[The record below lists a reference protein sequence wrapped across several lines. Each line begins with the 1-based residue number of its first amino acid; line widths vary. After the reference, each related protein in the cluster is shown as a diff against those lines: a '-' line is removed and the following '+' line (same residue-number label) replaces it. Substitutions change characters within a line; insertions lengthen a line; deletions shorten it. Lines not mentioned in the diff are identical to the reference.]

1 MIDLER
7 SIRTSSHRYF
17 LPSSQER
24 PIEVGPVSTIEQTR
38 QLHSSYQ
45 TDRID
50 RSLSVH
56 HNPPSPIETLR
67 HSSRLF
73 QPIRQ
78 FFQELHAYPGL
89 GCDRVNRRYPMFR
102 TAIYVTTLLAT
113 FLLTTGVVDAQCSS
127 LSLPM
132 QEGMSVGT
140 MASILA
146 PNSEHVVVLYDTRDP
161 DVNAPGFDTFW
172 QLPQTHNA
180 PGPDAWTKGNL
191 GEVFGVTLDNA
202 SPPNIY
208 VTATRIFGFG
218 GIGSVGPGGS
228 GAVYRLD
235 GTTGAISTFA
245 SIPAGIAS
253 LGNIDHDAA
262 GGHYYVS
269 SLDDGLIYQLDPL
282 GTIVGSYDHGFT
294 NGQPAD
300 DPTRPYT
307 QKGRRVWGLQVN
319 ELEDRLYYGV
329 WNESGTDDPS
339 VQNEVYSVAL
349 NGVTRSPIPATLQL
363 EVSVAP
369 FALSS
374 GSLAVAP
381 IADISFDDTASRMI
395 LGQRSMSEGNNG
407 AISNSAHASRVLE
420 FTGSTGAWL
429 ASVDDK
435 FLVGNYG
442 SGSNAA
448 GGVDF
453 DCEGNVWATGDA
465 IHFYSPDTI
474 YGMVRIPS
482 TGSSN
487 VAPFAQSS
495 YLVDFNCNNT
505 ANDVDK
511 TLMGDVEHY
520 RENCGVCSIEDEE
533 ILCDPDATGSYAY
546 TFTVTNNS
554 GIDADR
560 LRFFTS
566 GFSITPETIF
576 APIQSGSSETFTVT
590 ISGAAP
596 GTPICFEVWLMADQ
610 FTQCCVLEHCIEL
623 PRCCADI
630 ATIRLECDSE
640 NPGSYLFDFTVTN
653 QSTIPVDR
661 IFLWPQPQPMP
672 GYSFSVDEFTAP
684 ADFMGPLLTGQTTPT
699 LSTSIV
705 GGAPG
710 SQICFEISI
719 HDSQT
724 GECCFEE
731 VCLILPE
738 CTDPCNAEQCSLTE
752 IKPCQQLPGS
762 DIHVAIVEA
771 TICNLCS
778 DEPVAFEWSL
788 DGAVSAAC
796 PIPFLT
802 PANFSPST
810 GSTPLLPLGECFTF
824 NITVDCTQLLP
835 GDSACY
841 EITFTN
847 PNTGEQTICDGRVLR
862 PNGVVGGVG
871 VEPADPVIDIPFG
884 EVQIVSFELA
894 HLGGQQ
900 IPTEVTVS
908 EFAPGITT
916 NPRLSLNGRAI
927 GASSTFPIDLPTDTT
942 GLASVS
948 VSIPVHD
955 PLDFATFYLL
965 VDTDGDGL
973 EEPILSATVR
983 SIIPGD
989 CNGNGILDDIEI
1001 AVGLLVDANGDGVPD
1016 ICGSGNPS
1024 FIRGDA
1030 NGDQIYD
1037 IGDTIFSL
1045 AYIFQGG
1052 QDPAC
1057 FEAADSNSD
1066 AALDVGDVIF
1076 SLGALFGSGQLPA
1089 DPYPNCGMSQFNPL
1103 GCEESN
1109 CP

>member
-1 MIDLER
+1 MFSLTRPLRNPATYAEPPR
-7 SIRTSSHRYF
+7 NSW
-17 LPSSQER
+17 LLAQE
-24 PIEVGPVSTIEQTR
+24 
-38 QLHSSYQ
+38 
-45 TDRID
+45 
-50 RSLSVH
+50 
-56 HNPPSPIETLR
+56 LR
-67 HSSRLF
+67 HSRRELYTFPEIETWRASRK
-73 QPIRQ
+73 
-78 FFQELHAYPGL
+78 HS
-89 GCDRVNRRYPMFR
+89 R
-102 TAIYVTTLLAT
+102 TGFAICAFTLLAS
-113 FLLTTGVVDAQCSS
+113 LLIATGSVGAQCAT

-161 DVNAPGFDTFW
+161 DVNAPGFNTFW

-180 PGPDAWTKGNL
+180 PGPDAWTKANL
-191 GEVFGVTLDNA
+191 GEVFGLTLDNA

-208 VTATRIFGFG
+208 ATATRIYLGVS
-218 GIGSVGPGGS
+218 GSVGPGGS

-235 GTTGAISTFA
+235 GTTGAISIFA
-245 SIPAGIAS
+245 SIPAGTAS

-282 GTIVGSYDHGFT
+282 GTIVGTYDHGFT

-300 DPTRPYT
+300 DSTLSYT

-329 WNESGTDDPS
+329 WNEAGIDDPA
-339 VQNEVYSVAL
+339 VKNKVYSVVLDA
-349 NGVTRSPIPATLQL
+349 VTRSPIPATLQL
-363 EVSVAP
+363 EASLDP
-369 FALSS
+369 FPAHWGAMS
-374 GSLAVAP
+374 VAP
-381 IADISFDDTASRMI
+381 IADISFDDTGSRMV
-395 LGQRSMSEGNNG
+395 LAQRSMSDQNNG
-407 AISNSAHASRVLE
+407 NVSNATHASRVLE
-420 FTGSTGAWL
+420 FTGSTGTWL
-429 ASVDDK
+429 ASAADK

-442 SGSNAA
+442 NGSNAA

-465 IHFYSPDTI
+465 IRFQAPDTI

-482 TGSSN
+482 TGSSS

-495 YLVDFNCNNT
+495 YLVDFDCDNAT
-505 ANDVDK
+505 EDYDK
-511 TLMGDVEHY
+511 TFMGDVEHF
-520 RENCGVCSIEDEE
+520 RENCGVCSIDDGD
-533 ILCDPDATGSYAY
+533 ILCDPDLTGSYAY

-554 GIDADR
+554 GMDADR

-576 APIQSGSSETFTVT
+576 ATIQNGMSETFTVT

-653 QSTIPVDR
+653 QSAIPTDR

-672 GYSFSVDEFTAP
+672 GYSFSVDEFTSP

-710 SQICFEISI
+710 SLICFELSI

-788 DGAVSAAC
+788 DGALSAAC
-796 PIPFLT
+796 PTPFLT
-802 PANFSPST
+802 PVDFSPAT

-824 NITVDCTQLLP
+824 SFTVNCTALHP

-847 PNTGEQTICDGRVLR
+847 PNTGEHTICDGRVLM

-884 EVQIVSFELA
+884 EVQIISFELS

-908 EFAPGITT
+908 EFAPGIST

-927 GASSTFPIDLPTDTT
+927 GASSTFPIDLPSDTT

-955 PLDFATFYLL
+955 PLDFATLYLL
-965 VDTDGDGL
+965 IDTDGDGL

-1001 AVGLLVDANGDGVPD
+1001 AVGLLADANGDGIPD
-1016 ICGSGNPS
+1016 ICGSGSPS

-1030 NGDQIYD
+1030 NGDQVYD

-1045 AYIFQGG
+1045 AYIFQSG
-1052 QDPAC
+1052 QEPSC

-1066 AALDVGDVIF
+1066 ASLDVGDVIY
-1076 SLGALFGSGQLPA
+1076 SLGALFGSGPPPA
-1089 DPYPNCGMSQFNPL
+1089 DPYPNCGVSQLNPL
-1103 GCEESN
+1103 GCAESN